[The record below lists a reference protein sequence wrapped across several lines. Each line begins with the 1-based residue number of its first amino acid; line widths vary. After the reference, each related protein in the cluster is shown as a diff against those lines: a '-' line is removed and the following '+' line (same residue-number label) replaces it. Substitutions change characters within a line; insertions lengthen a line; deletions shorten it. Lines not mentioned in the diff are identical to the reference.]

1 MDRIRTLKSATM
13 LKAENEIK
21 AMTTI
26 EGNMFKMNMMDD
38 EQIHSIVKKDAGLS
52 QVPKVYNKAIP

>member
-1 MDRIRTLKSATM
+1 MIEWISTLKSTII

-26 EGNMFKMNMMDD
+26 EGNISSN
-38 EQIHSIVKKDAGLS
+38 EENTSILS
-52 QVPKVYNKAIP
+52 NSVSF